1 MDDEG
6 ARAIEVVSGQR
17 LARLSQRQGGAVSAS
32 IFPEILEPIGRAL
45 RWGVCMIRRTL
56 PGLAVFA
63 LVAGLS
69 GMLIGHSWNRYCNRL
84 QSWDLMES
92 TNAFRRAKQGLPMT
106 YGVTGQP
113 VPPTSNTHQRWKSD
127 SRGLEM
133 HKEKA
138 SPTRG

>member
-69 GMLIGHSWNRYCNRL
+69 GMLIGHSWNRYSQQTSEL
-84 QSWDLMES
+84 GFDGIY
-92 TNAFRRAKQGLPMT
+92 AFRRAKQGLPMT